1 MPNKQEEN
9 EPKKEVLDLIGG
21 SPKKKRAPQPEP
33 APAPSR
39 PAPVKKEALD
49 LLSGPKKKASVS
61 APSEP
66 ATAPAQAAPA
76 AESAA
81 PAPQETDSADDKII
95 NLKPPVSVS
104 ELAGMLQ
111 AKPFQ
116 IIKDLMG
123 MGIFAN
129 PNTPLDA
136 DAVSAICDLHGYTF
150 AREKREKG
158 GGVKAQQ
165 EPVKEPEP
173 VPVVEEPKAT
183 LILRT
188 PIITVMG
195 HVDHGKTSLLDYIRK
210 APMCWV
216 MPPASPL
223 ATRALRM

>member
-21 SPKKKRAPQPEP
+21 PPKKKRAPQPEP

-111 AKPFQ
+111 PS
-116 IIKDLMG
+116 
-123 MGIFAN
+123 
-129 PNTPLDA
+129 P
-136 DAVSAICDLHGYTF
+136 S
-150 AREKREKG
+150 RSS
-158 GGVKAQQ
+158 
-165 EPVKEPEP
+165 
-173 VPVVEEPKAT
+173 
-183 LILRT
+183 RT
-188 PIITVMG
+188 
-195 HVDHGKTSLLDYIRK
+195 
-210 APMCWV
+210 
-216 MPPASPL
+216 
-223 ATRALRM
+223 

>member
-39 PAPVKKEALD
+39 PAPLKKEALD
-49 LLSGPKKKASVS
+49 LLSGPKKKAPKP
-61 APSEP
+61 APSAP
-66 ATAPAQAAPA
+66 ATAPVQAASA
-76 AESAA
+76 AEPAA
-81 PAPQETDSADDKII
+81 PAPREEEAADGKII

-136 DAVSAICDLHGYTF
+136 DAVSAICDLHGYKIGR
-150 AREKREKG
+150 A
-158 GGVKAQQ
+158 
-165 EPVKEPEP
+165 
-173 VPVVEEPKAT
+173 
-183 LILRT
+183 
-188 PIITVMG
+188 
-195 HVDHGKTSLLDYIRK
+195 HV
-210 APMCWV
+210 
-216 MPPASPL
+216 
-223 ATRALRM
+223 

>member
-1 MPNKQEEN
+1 M
-9 EPKKEVLDLIGG
+9 
-21 SPKKKRAPQPEP
+21 
-33 APAPSR
+33 
-39 PAPVKKEALD
+39 
-49 LLSGPKKKASVS
+49 
-61 APSEP
+61 
-66 ATAPAQAAPA
+66 
-76 AESAA
+76 
-81 PAPQETDSADDKII
+81 
-95 NLKPPVSVS
+95 LK
-104 ELAGMLQ
+104 

-136 DAVSAICDLHGYTF
+136 DAVSSICDLHGYTF

-183 LILRT
+183 LITRT

-210 APMCWV
+210 TRVAKGKPGALPSTSAPIRLTTTAARSPSWIRRA
-216 MPPASPL
+216 MPSSRKCAPAAGRHGHRGSGGG
-223 ATRALRM
+223 RQ

>member
-49 LLSGPKKKASVS
+49 LLSGPKKKAPAS

-150 AREKREKG
+150 AREKRERAAASRPSRNRSRNRNPCRWWKNPRPPSSCARPSSPSWAMWTTA
-158 GGVKAQQ
+158 K
-165 EPVKEPEP
+165 PPCW
-173 VPVVEEPKAT
+173 T
-183 LILRT
+183 
-188 PIITVMG
+188 
-195 HVDHGKTSLLDYIRK
+195 TSAR
-210 APMCWV
+210 
-216 MPPASPL
+216 
-223 ATRALRM
+223 RA